1 MANDD
6 LQDFADMSAALTGFR
21 SDFLKPQLDPNN
33 LSGIYFD
40 YATQATQ
47 HSQATVQTLL
57 TAYRAIKAQP
67 AQQIANTLLETTAQ
81 FPSPQALLAQSI
93 VKLWYTASWYEP
105 GSTVM
110 TQVVSSLAYTHGLVW
125 QVMQSHPM
133 GSSPFSFGY
142 WSTPPLPMSDFGVD
156 TGNNGG
162 GQ

>member
-33 LSGIYFD
+33 LSKIYFD
-40 YATQATQ
+40 YATQATAA
-47 HSQATVQTLL
+47 SQNTVQTLL
-57 TAYRAIKAQP
+57 AAYRAIKTQP
-67 AQQIANTLLETTAQ
+67 AQQIADTLLETAGK
-81 FPSPQALLAQSI
+81 FPSGQALLAQSI
-93 VKLWYTASWYEP
+93 AKLWYTASWYEP

-110 TQVVSSLAYTHGLVW
+110 AQVVSSLAYTHGLAW

-133 GSSPFSFGY
+133 GFSPFNFGY
-142 WSTPPLPMSDFGVD
+142 WSTPPLPLSDFGVD
-156 TGNNGG
+156 TPGGG